1 MTAVL
6 SAAATNPPETAK
18 PIEQPKPAAVATQ
31 PAEAKP
37 TVSVLTSIYRPE
49 RDPSEF
55 ADPGKAEP
63 LLKRRAE
70 LVRKIQ
76 DERKRLL
83 KEDTTAKK
91 LNEQIMVLNRKLAS
105 LLETKKS
112 MIELNSQLLDLDNA
126 ISRLKLAPPPEPET
140 KKKEADKAD
149 KAADNSKADKADK
162 ADKAADNSK
171 ADKDKKE

>member
-1 MTAVL
+1 MTAFL
-6 SAAATNPPETAK
+6 TASATTPPETVK

-37 TVSVLTSIYRPE
+37 AASVLTSIYRPE

-91 LNEQIMVLNRKLAS
+91 LNEEIMVLNRKLAS

-126 ISRLKLAPPPEPET
+126 ISRLKPAPPPEPE
-140 KKKEADKAD
+140 KKEEEAGKAEKTDK
-149 KAADNSKADKADK
+149 NE
-162 ADKAADNSK
+162 
-171 ADKDKKE
+171 KE